1 MMGKQRAED
10 WEEITKEEVV
20 IREIQGRT
28 YIGFMG
34 ALLKFYQGKVWRMD
48 RDEGEWIEIDFLTM
62 KPIQL
67 KGEVENDI
75 NY

>member
-1 MMGKQRAED
+1 MGKQELKAWEIILQED
-10 WEEITKEEVV
+10 VFK
-20 IREIQGRT
+20 REIQGRT

-48 RDEGEWIEIDFLTM
+48 RLDGEWTEIDFLTM

-75 NY
+75 IY